1 MTMSF
6 QERRRFLW
14 VLFLIGIAL
23 IAVVANATTLAR
35 LSFLELTAHA
45 DAIVR
50 ARCLS
55 SESRFENAEIW
66 TFSQFEVLGAPK
78 GLVPGLI
85 TVRTLGGRANGL
97 VSVVEDAPRFAP
109 GEEVYLFLVPS
120 RAAGFQV
127 LGWAQGT
134 FRIRR
139 DPRTG
144 REAVT
149 QDSAA
154 LAVFDP
160 ATRTFRRDGIRNL
173 SLGKFEERLR
183 AGLRETR
190 PE

>member
-1 MTMSF
+1 MSF
-6 QERRRFLW
+6 AERRRFLW
-14 VLFLIGIAL
+14 ILLLIGLAL
-23 IAVVANATTLAR
+23 IAAVANATTLAR
-35 LSFLELTAHA
+35 LSFEELAARA
-45 DAIVR
+45 DVIVR

-55 SESRFENAEIW
+55 SESRWERGEIW

-85 TVRTLGGRANGL
+85 TVRTLGGRAHGF
-97 VSVVEDAPRFAP
+97 VSVVEDVPRFVP
-109 GEEVYLFLVPS
+109 GEETYLFLVPS
-120 RAAGFQV
+120 RASAFQL

-139 DPRTG
+139 DPRSG
-144 REAVT
+144 RENVT

-160 ATRTFRRDGIRNL
+160 ESRAFRHHGIRNL
-173 SLGKFEERLR
+173 SVEKFEERLR
-183 AGLRETR
+183 AALRETH